1 MSDSD
6 VAAIER
12 LLSDFAWHADRGE
25 GTSLS
30 QLFVPNGLLRVSG
43 IELKGRLEIADDCH
57 RRFEKPNRK
66 TRHLWSNL
74 RIDRIDGDAAA
85 SFAIQVTLEQ
95 SGPEEPTQVRVND
108 LVDEFQK
115 DADGNWK
122 IAKRIID
129 RKMAFSIA

>member
-1 MSDSD
+1 MSDPD

-30 QLFVPNGLLRVSG
+30 QLFVPDGVLCVSG
-43 IELKGRLEIADDCH
+43 LELKGRLQIADDCH

-66 TRHLWSNL
+66 TRHMWSNL
-74 RIDRIDGDAAA
+74 RVDRIEGDAAA
-85 SFAIQVTLEQ
+85 SFAIQITLEQ
-95 SGPEEPTQVRVND
+95 SGSEEPTQVRVND

-115 DADGNWK
+115 DTDGNWK
-122 IAKRIID
+122 IARRIID

>member
-1 MSDSD
+1 MSNSD

-30 QLFVPNGLLRVSG
+30 QLFVQDGVLCVSG
-43 IELKGRLEIADDCH
+43 LELKGRQQIADDCH

-66 TRHLWSNL
+66 TRHMWSNL
-74 RIDRIDGDAAA
+74 RVDRIEGDAAA
-85 SFAIQVTLEQ
+85 SFAIQITLEQ
-95 SGPEEPTQVRVND
+95 SGSEEPTQVRVND

-115 DADGNWK
+115 DTDGNWK
-122 IAKRIID
+122 IARRIID